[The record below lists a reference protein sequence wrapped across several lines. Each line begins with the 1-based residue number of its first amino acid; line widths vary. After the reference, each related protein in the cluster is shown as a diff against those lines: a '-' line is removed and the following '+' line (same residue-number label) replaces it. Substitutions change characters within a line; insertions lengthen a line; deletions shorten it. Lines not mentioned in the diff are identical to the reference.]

1 MDSPLE
7 NEQFQQLLIFAI
19 VFIFLFPVVIFIAYG
34 IEAVEVFSVIVS
46 SILSLGLIILYFRQQ
61 STLETQTRLMNREY
75 ISNLHFG
82 PYALADSDEIIFEL
96 KNNGRGRVQ
105 HIQMESEIVSDT
117 SNIMIEPG
125 ETTLTNRE
133 SGDFELEPDSD
144 YERYSAKA
152 KFTIPS
158 QYQGR
163 GMPFTIISNQLSH
176 KGIDSCQV
184 VIRLKISDES
194 LESPHVFEIADQE
207 IATGGAIEDGI
218 EHDFSSDQD
227 INKRSF
233 EDSHH

>member
-7 NEQFQQLLIFAI
+7 DEQLLILAI
-19 VFIFLFPVVIFIAYG
+19 VFMFLFPVAIFIAYG

-75 ISNLHFG
+75 ISNLQFG
-82 PYALADSDEIIFEL
+82 PYALADSDEIIYEL

-105 HIQMESEIVSDT
+105 HIQMECEIVSDT
-117 SNIMIEPG
+117 SDIMIEPR

-133 SGDFELEPDSD
+133 NGNFELEPDSD
-144 YERYSAKA
+144 YERYSAKP

-158 QYQGR
+158 QYQGSK
-163 GMPFTIISNQLSH
+163 MPFTIISNQLSH
-176 KGIDSCQV
+176 EGIDSCHI

-194 LESPHVFEIADQE
+194 LESPHVFEIANQE